1 MKYYHVIYNSSQK
14 GLNGSNGFGI
24 RTATEGTPREYL
36 DAVVKGV
43 ADNKFAN
50 AVTNC
55 NVPLPQELMETE
67 GKAILRVPP
76 RYFFQT
82 LDVIGGRK
90 LYTLGRNIYVGFTE
104 TFYYKDKEG
113 NILGK
118 SGRMGTYLI
127 DMYLFEECPPK
138 EVFDILYEQPAKD
151 EYGKDCNSFVPKDP
165 SPFKENFE
173 MANLTTGDPV
183 MLKAEDRKFTSVVNA
198 FSPKVIDLLLAIMD
212 AKLSDRQLFVK
223 YPWQQTHQLIANAFR
238 FLPDRNL
245 SELTFSTN
253 YTGNGF
259 NAPADLLF
267 INEYY
272 KAQFA
277 GKGLLVD
284 LEATTYQG
292 DEAKAFRLPIEEAM
306 RANDFGKIRKIMA
319 WVLSPDYKTLGN
331 ASADTKAVMFIY
343 SQMPEDFK
351 IKMVDEAKNRDE
363 LVSALYN
370 HFKSSGNNSKFIEV
384 LTEKI
389 DLCNNL
395 EQIIEAVKDL
405 EYYTSKGIDVSSVK
419 TDQQEHI
426 NDTIMSLTESGNASV
441 AISKLGLDVVRKYTD
456 DLRSGWG
463 RNDLSEALF
472 AIWKEKA
479 PVKLT
484 DIKQNLA
491 TVKVQ
496 NDGLYRLILQNFSAV
511 FAHVYQALL
520 GQVNSRNK
528 DQARNAIQ
536 ENIIL
541 PLQDEI
547 ILASDATFQDFN
559 LFYQVLSDNDTV
571 INASNFT
578 KVIGII
584 RQSGLADSKIGKKAK
599 ELILNNSG
607 SRNVAQAIQQL
618 KDVWQMSSNDI
629 IRDCQESPMKKEF
642 IKGILEDSVLR
653 IEDVI
658 LLLKNNDF
666 TDNERELFLSSSSR
680 YKSAYSSYRRK
691 KLFSGIFGKILGI
704 FKRKSKD
711 SKEPQQAGSSILHSK
726 SRPRPSVQ
734 QQNAKPELISPSQ
747 TAYAP
752 KPKLVERPARE
763 FTEAELDQVEIYLQN
778 RGLEVS
784 DTVKENAEEVERRFY
799 ESRRKNGIPPEL
811 RRFVTY
817 FRGLLLLFG
826 LSFLTPCESLA
837 AGQIDS
843 HIAYGDI
850 KDAPKCYIVSPQTL
864 NVRTSPSLYKGK
876 RKKTKRKDNVGFKL
890 NQGDTIFVSALVQ
903 PSTADGVTWI
913 SFTHEGTDY
922 YTDITKLTEID
933 NPRLVR
939 KVSDEKENNADGFL
953 GWLQRSAPT
962 ILLVLTGIL
971 FLLWILGILA
981 SADSWKDYF
990 RAEVRDDTKMRPMFM
1005 YSLQPYKSAA
1015 SVSLALLICFAAS
1028 IIIMLAIGGV
1038 VWGFLW
1044 IVKLLVWGLI
1054 IIGWICL
1061 IVGVICIFVNWAVAI
1076 PCLIIGGL
1084 IYHYQESLESFGN
1097 ACVATGMA
1105 FFDAINVWEFSRDLV
1120 QHYWQHALVISL
1132 APMVLFLIGAALA
1145 YLYALCLRGYE
1156 AWTTHRYN
1164 VKHPCPW
1171 CHEPSEPAE
1180 YYDEDAEHG
1189 RVVLPAA
1196 LRPGIYGLFHIVH
1209 PVTGNEM
1216 PTLISNG
1223 RDQLLRKCPHCH
1235 QFVNFEA
1242 GTEKHIGFIGMPES
1256 GKTSLLCNIMGLM
1269 MKAKHD
1275 MHFTNTTDENILELQ
1290 DNVEFAKSNGH
1301 LDENHLPV
1309 KTGANWRASIQCI
1322 LPRANGGLPYH
1333 LYFNDVAGELFTSG
1347 GNDKN
1352 LLRFSQDVENI
1363 VFIIDPMT
1371 MKFNE
1376 QKISDRFMKWL
1387 HTEEVEQGRQ
1397 SAIEEV
1403 LTAFDSMVNALDGSK
1418 RDFGKIN
1425 LTFAL
1430 VKSDMGYLN
1439 GVNKADENDLRDFMK
1454 DDMAIGNVIHAAESK
1469 FNSVSY
1475 ISVSVFLKDDKGVQ
1489 RLCDKLIQQLELS

>member
-1 MKYYHVIYNSSQK
+1 MKYYHIIYTSTEKNL
-14 GLNGSNGFGI
+14 GGSGGYGI
-24 RTATEGTPREYL
+24 RTATIGTPQDYL
-36 DAVVKGV
+36 DAVSNKVNLFNSIVDDCPVPTSSELK
-43 ADNKFAN
+43 AD
-50 AVTNC
+50 
-55 NVPLPQELMETE
+55 
-67 GKAILRVPP
+67 GKTILNVPP
-76 RYFFQT
+76 RYFYLSLEINSGKT
-82 LDVIGGRK
+82 VYVIG
-90 LYTLGRNIYVGFTE
+90 RNVYLGFTQ
-104 TFYYKDKEG
+104 TFYFKDSEG
-113 NILGK
+113 KVSGMG
-118 SGRMGTYLI
+118 GRMGNYLL
-127 DMYLFEECPPK
+127 DLYFFEEIPPRDA
-138 EVFDILYEQPAKD
+138 FQIFYEDPAPT
-151 EYGKDCNSFVPKDP
+151 SQHFVPKDP
-165 SPFKENFE
+165 SPRTDNIE
-173 MANLTTGDPV
+173 MIGIATGEPQ
-183 MLKAEDRKFTSVVNA
+183 ML
-198 FSPKVIDLLLAIMD
+198 D
-212 AKLSDRQLFVK
+212 AKDIPFTANQRNSWSDKVVELLFALIESKLTDKRLVVK
-223 YPWQQTHQLIANAFR
+223 YPWRETHQLIGDLIDM
-238 FLPDRNL
+238 LPDNKVGAF
-245 SELTFSTN
+245 TFSTN
-253 YTGNGF
+253 YTGNG
-259 NAPADLLF
+259 NNVPADVNF
-267 INEYY
+267 ANEHYAANYVGRDVFVDLQSATLTTKETEAYKQIVLDAIVRKDVQTIRNLTGWMLSTAYKDVRNMAPHTNRTLYIYTQQPENFNISMLTEDAATSTELMSSLNKLIQENPATNGRTFTKQLEQALVDALNNNGNPQIFEVVRTYRKYIKETASVVNKYESRPELATYFFDVIKENLPKTLQTASQMISYY
-272 KAQFA
+272 QSKNLRVVELMASNFQTIFGSLYDTIVLDA
-277 GKGLLVD
+277 AARADKQALASQLDNQLLV
-284 LEATTYQG
+284 
-292 DEAKAFRLPIEEAM
+292 PM
-306 RANDFGKIRKIMA
+306 
-319 WVLSPDYKTLGN
+319 S
-331 ASADTKAVMFIY
+331 
-343 SQMPEDFK
+343 
-351 IKMVDEAKNRDE
+351 EAKNDAAYKKLGE
-363 LVSALYN
+363 LCDILTDNFKVDNYN
-370 HFKSSGNNSKFIEV
+370 FQTTLDLLKRVGMTNSKTGMAVKELFFHQVSNIQACVQTLNEV
-384 LTEKI
+384 WNVDAKQIIDYVTQLAANNDLDARTQHAYITEA
-389 DLCNNL
+389 LANSGFTL
-395 EQIIEAVKDL
+395 EQVL
-405 EYYTSKGIDVSSVK
+405 EIFNNKSFK
-419 TDQQEHI
+419 
-426 NDTIMSLTESGNASV
+426 
-441 AISKLGLDVVRKYTD
+441 
-456 DLRSGWG
+456 
-463 RNDLSEALF
+463 
-472 AIWKEKA
+472 
-479 PVKLT
+479 
-484 DIKQNLA
+484 
-491 TVKVQ
+491 
-496 NDGLYRLILQNFSAV
+496 FS
-511 FAHVYQALL
+511 
-520 GQVNSRNK
+520 
-528 DQARNAIQ
+528 
-536 ENIIL
+536 
-541 PLQDEI
+541 
-547 ILASDATFQDFN
+547 DF
-559 LFYQVLSDNDTV
+559 
-571 INASNFT
+571 
-578 KVIGII
+578 
-584 RQSGLADSKIGKKAK
+584 
-599 ELILNNSG
+599 
-607 SRNVAQAIQQL
+607 
-618 KDVWQMSSNDI
+618 
-629 IRDCQESPMKKEF
+629 
-642 IKGILEDSVLR
+642 
-653 IEDVI
+653 
-658 LLLKNNDF
+658 
-666 TDNERELFLSSSSR
+666 EREQFFAKCKKYSSA
-680 YKSAYSSYRRK
+680 YKSYNRK
-691 KLFSGIFGKILGI
+691 KIFSGIFGKILGL

-778 RGLEVS
+778 RGSEVS

-1180 YYDEDAEHG
+1180 YYDEDTEHG
-1189 RVVLPAA
+1189 RVALPTS
-1196 LRPGIYGLFHIVH
+1196 LRPGIYGLFHVVH
-1209 PVTGNEM
+1209 PITGNEM

-1235 QFVNFEA
+1235 EFVNFES

-1256 GKTSLLCNIMGLM
+1256 GKTVLM
-1269 MKAKHD
+1269 CSIIGELKRHNPD
-1275 MHFTNTTDENILELQ
+1275 MHFTDIKENVGRDIYKS
-1290 DNVEFAKSNGH
+1290 VEFYEKEGH
-1301 LDENHLPV
+1301 LDDDHRPDQTKKV
-1309 KTGANWRASIQCI
+1309 AKSSVQCI

-1333 LYFNDVAGELFTSG
+1333 LYFNDVAGELFTAG
-1347 GNDKN
+1347 GYSKDK
-1352 LLRFSQDVENI
+1352 LRFSSDVEQI
-1363 VFIIDPMT
+1363 YFIIDPFT
-1371 MKFNE
+1371 MQLNMDEVSESIK
-1376 QKISDRFMKWL
+1376 KWL
-1387 HTEEVEQGRQ
+1387 NQTNVVRSNNLEDIRNTCDSLI
-1397 SAIEEV
+1397 SA
-1403 LTAFDSMVNALDGSK
+1403 LTDSN
-1418 RDFGKIN
+1418 RDFKQIN
-1425 LTFAL
+1425 FTFVL
-1430 VKSDMGYLN
+1430 VKSDTGYMGSINTSDPDALETFM
-1439 GVNKADENDLRDFMK
+1439 DNDLQLSN
-1454 DDMAIGNVIHAAESK
+1454 IIHAVETRFADV
-1469 FNSVSY
+1469 NYIAVSAWR
-1475 ISVSVFLKDDKGVQ
+1475 KDDKGIST
-1489 RLCDKLIQQLELS
+1489 LCNNMLKQLEII